1 MSTYTQSKRLNI
13 GQVVR
18 QVWESLATRIP
29 FPRISVYGLLMISAL
44 IAFESFNYGTTEFA
58 LYDLLGDLRFAGL
71 AWSTILA
78 LAFCGM
84 DIAGIVRLFTTERS
98 QANSLETWYLLAAWL
113 LAATMNAALTWW
125 AVSLALIGHNGLGNE
140 VLGRETL
147 IGSVPVFVA
156 ILVWL
161 LRILIIGSFSM
172 ASNRV
177 FQGNSGAAPK
187 RQRSARPAR
196 STRREPSSVP
206 TANFQPAPKPNM
218 SNGKAQ
224 QRPMAARP
232 HRSV

>member
-1 MSTYTQSKRLNI
+1 MSTYTQSKRLTI
-13 GQVVR
+13 GQVLR
-18 QVWESLATRIP
+18 QAWDNLVTRIP
-29 FPRISVYGLLMISAL
+29 MPRISVYGLLMIGAL

-58 LYDLLGDLRFAGL
+58 LFDLLGDLHFAGL

-84 DIAGIVRLFTTERS
+84 DIAGIVRLFTTERG

-147 IGSVPVFVA
+147 IGTVPVFVA
-156 ILVWL
+156 VLVWL

-172 ASNRV
+172 AGNRM
-177 FQGNSGAAPK
+177 FQINSGAAPR
-187 RQRSARPAR
+187 RQRASRTVR

-206 TANFQPAPKPNM
+206 TPNVQPAPKPKM
-218 SNGKAQ
+218 RNGKAQ
-224 QRPMAARP
+224 QRPVAARP
-232 HRSV
+232 HRSQ

>member
-1 MSTYTQSKRLNI
+1 MSTYTHTKRLSV
-13 GQVVR
+13 GQVLR
-18 QVWESLATRIP
+18 QTWNNLVTRIP
-29 FPRISVYGLLMISAL
+29 LPKVSVYGLLMIGAL
-44 IAFESFNYGTTEFA
+44 FAFESFNYGTTEFA
-58 LYDLLGDLRFAGL
+58 LYDLLGDLRFAGI

-84 DIAGIVRLFTTERS
+84 DIAGIVRLFTVDHR
-98 QANSLETWYLLAAWL
+98 QVKSLETWYLLAAWL

-172 ASNRV
+172 AGSRMFKGQSDTSPTQNAAAR
-177 FQGNSGAAPK
+177 SAGATS
-187 RQRSARPAR
+187 QRSQR
-196 STRREPSSVP
+196 SIQG
-206 TANFQPAPKPNM
+206 FQHTPKPNVR
-218 SNGKAQ
+218 NGKPQ

-232 HRSV
+232 HRSP